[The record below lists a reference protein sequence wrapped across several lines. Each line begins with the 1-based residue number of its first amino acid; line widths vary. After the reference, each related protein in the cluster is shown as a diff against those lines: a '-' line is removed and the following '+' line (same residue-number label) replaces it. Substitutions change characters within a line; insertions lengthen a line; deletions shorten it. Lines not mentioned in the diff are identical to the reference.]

1 MKAYNKTYSILAIT
15 FELKKFNRILK
26 FKNSDWKCVKVI
38 GGYIWDLIMQE
49 IDIWISQRP
58 RKVEEKILITF
69 HSLNEVQ
76 KWKAFRVTSLTVYLS
91 SCLVTDNLA
100 SKLSKNL
107 NVYEVYEKHHNII
120 PRLFLNA
127 NSCVGISL
135 WH

>member
-1 MKAYNKTYSILAIT
+1 M
-15 FELKKFNRILK
+15 RQ
-26 FKNSDWKCVKVI
+26 SDWRLYLRPYYARNWYLNFAKAKK
-38 GGYIWDLIMQE
+38 GRRKDTYI
-49 IDIWISQRP
+49 S
-58 RKVEEKILITF
+58 F

-76 KWKAFRVTSLTVYLS
+76 KWKAFRVTVCLS
-91 SCLVTDNLA
+91 SCLVTDILE

-135 WH
+135 